1 MIPLIA
7 HCLGLVHLKV
17 VVVPFPYHCAV
28 FACKKAKKCIHF
40 ILFSTKNGL
49 HLFKDFKRNSVGKY
63 GTNACV
69 AWACTFVVES
79 TNEDNLVWEQ
89 RRWLSV
95 KIRWHV
101 QQQFV
106 TSQNTTVVLL
116 DAVFLPLIHCFKLT
130 DAATFTLLLEPQK
143 NRNCCEKRWRIGL
156 RRDEKAKWYSH
167 PRKGPADTCM
177 KRSVC
182 ADTQC
187 STNRTVCTYAVHQV
201 GSHVIYTNQQ
211 AWRKKPKCIY
221 SVVKLI
227 VAGPNWKR

>member
-143 NRNCCEKRWRIGL
+143 NRTVVKKDDALGWGGMKKQNDTRTPVRVQPTHAWKGL
-156 RRDEKAKWYSH
+156 CVQ
-167 PRKGPADTCM
+167 TL
-177 KRSVC
+177 
-182 ADTQC
+182 
-187 STNRTVCTYAVHQV
+187 
-201 GSHVIYTNQQ
+201 
-211 AWRKKPKCIY
+211 
-221 SVVKLI
+221 SVVQT
-227 VAGPNWKR
+227 GPCAHMLSTRWVHMSFIPTSRLEEKNPHVFIAL